1 MAIYYKEG
9 SPCPILLRC
18 QALYADV
25 VCATF
30 LPPTHFPA
38 FRPLP
43 CFMLIPCERKKRGM
57 SSYFQILQWFVL
69 QKNQNVRLGEALK
82 GGMYQSPKSLD
93 K

>member
-1 MAIYYKEG
+1 
-9 SPCPILLRC
+9 
-18 QALYADV
+18 
-25 VCATF
+25 
-30 LPPTHFPA
+30 
-38 FRPLP
+38 
-43 CFMLIPCERKKRGM
+43 MLIPCERKKRGM